1 MPKNTR
7 KPRVVKRSSRPF
19 TIAYQ
24 YAQQNTNPN
33 DIVAELMKLKLCRN
47 KVYARRVVAEAYTA
61 MNEQFRIPGLFPKA
75 EIQTYIPK
83 DIDTPTSY
91 NETVNTLRRYIRQD
105 KVEELLELLTKE
117 LKSEE
122 FKQEHGYKVAPI
134 YWAANKIKE
143 NKIAKRLLSAFK
155 KNPLGISKIVEE
167 TEKFEL

>member
-1 MPKNTR
+1 MRKNTR
-7 KPRVVKRSSRPF
+7 KPRAVKRSSRPF

-24 YAQQNTNPN
+24 YLQQHMGGREV
-33 DIVAELMKLKLCRN
+33 VAELMKLKLCRN
-47 KVYARRVVAEAYTA
+47 RDYAKRVVEEAFA
-61 MNEQFRIPGLFPKA
+61 ALNEQMRIPGLFPKTDI
-75 EIQTYIPK
+75 ETYTPK
-83 DIDTPTSY
+83 DIDTPSSY
-91 NETVNTLRRYIRQD
+91 NETVNTLRKYIRQD

-155 KNPLGISKIVEE
+155 KNPLGISKVVEE